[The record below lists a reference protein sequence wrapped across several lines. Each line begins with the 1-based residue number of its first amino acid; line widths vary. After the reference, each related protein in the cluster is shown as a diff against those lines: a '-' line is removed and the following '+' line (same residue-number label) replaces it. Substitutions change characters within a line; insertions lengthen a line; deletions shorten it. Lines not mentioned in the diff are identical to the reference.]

1 MYLRLKQ
8 TRKLKK
14 KNFFYIEYLYA
25 IFMIFKSQLRTERYL
40 AFNKSSTNEISK
52 TYFLK
57 MHSSATVYEQY
68 L

>member
-1 MYLRLKQ
+1 
-8 TRKLKK
+8 
-14 KNFFYIEYLYA
+14 
-25 IFMIFKSQLRTERYL
+25 MIFKSQLRIERYL